1 MQPSSLDNALMPQ
14 AKRSR
19 IGFWFIVVF
28 TAAYL
33 AAAVLLAAKDG
44 NKEFTFYLGVMLV
57 LVAIVW
63 WIDRAITFSL
73 GLLTCLTLWG
83 AMHMA
88 GGLLPV
94 PDHWPINGDQR
105 VVYSWWVVPF
115 AMAGD
120 GSVTY
125 GLKYDHLTHA
135 FGFGVMAWACWQALR
150 FSIRTIRPQD
160 KQPVRP
166 TFIRMTLCFT
176 AAMGFGALNEIIEFI
191 ATTLGPTNVGGYI
204 NTSYDLIANAV
215 GALLAVL
222 LIALF
227 RSRKVVVI
235 EEEQEETLPRE
246 LKKDRRAAWDARKQA
261 EALLQQKRGRG

>member
-1 MQPSSLDNALMPQ
+1 MLTAN
-14 AKRSR
+14 RSR
-19 IGFWFIVVF
+19 IGFWCVVVF

-33 AAAVLLAAKDG
+33 VAATVLAAREA
-44 NKEFTFYLGVMLV
+44 NKEFMFYLGVMLV

-63 WIDRAITFSL
+63 WVDRVITFSL
-73 GLLTCLTLWG
+73 GLLTCLSLWG

-94 PDHWPINGDQR
+94 PADWPINGDQR

-115 AMAGD
+115 QLAGD

-135 FGFGVMAWACWQALR
+135 FGFGVMAWVSWQALR
-150 FSIRTIRPQD
+150 FSIRKMDPDRR
-160 KQPVRP
+160 QPVRP
-166 TFIRMTLCFT
+166 TFTTMTLCFT
-176 AAMGFGALNEIIEFI
+176 AAMGFGAINEIIEFV

-204 NTSYDLIANAV
+204 NTSYDLISNAV

-227 RSRKVVVI
+227 RSRKVVKVED
-235 EEEQEETLPRE
+235 EEESLPRDLE
-246 LKKDRRAAWDARKQA
+246 KDRRAAWDARKRA
-261 EALLQQKRGRG
+261 EAVLKEQRGRG